1 MTNTVDVLLRNF
13 FKAFY
18 KDGIK
23 KFQWDNSF
31 LATTQII
38 ELCEPL
44 SKANIFIMRHPFM
57 FSLVAQG
64 EMLLSFKDPLSC

>member
-44 SKANIFIMRHPFM
+44 SKANIFHHETPVYVLTGSTR
-57 FSLVAQG
+57 
-64 EMLLSFKDPLSC
+64 